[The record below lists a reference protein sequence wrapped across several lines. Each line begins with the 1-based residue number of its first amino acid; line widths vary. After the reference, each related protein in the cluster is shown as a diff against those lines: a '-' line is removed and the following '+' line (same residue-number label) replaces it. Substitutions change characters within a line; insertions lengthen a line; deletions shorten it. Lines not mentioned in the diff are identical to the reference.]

1 MRTLAA
7 FVLFITALNAASDL
21 EGARDRQDKPAL
33 EKAIADLSAAAAKQP
48 QDASTQFRLAT
59 AQSLLA
65 EVAIEMHDKGLAKN
79 AAVSGIKAA
88 ERAVALQPSVADHH
102 RVLGTLCGQVIP
114 ANVLLGM
121 QYGRCAQDSINKAI
135 ELDPKNAMAYVS
147 RGVGNYYLP
156 EGFGGG
162 VELAMKDFN
171 KAIQLNPK
179 QSEAYLWL
187 GVALRKAKRD
197 GEARQAFAKSLE
209 LNPNRVWAKQQLE
222 KTPAK

>member
-59 AQSLLA
+59 AQSLRA
-65 EVAIEMHDKGLAKN
+65 EIAIEMHDKGLAKN

-179 QSEAYLWL
+179 LPEAYLWL

-197 GEARQAFAKSLE
+197 
-209 LNPNRVWAKQQLE
+209 
-222 KTPAK
+222 

>member
-65 EVAIEMHDKGLAKN
+65 EIAIEMHDKGLAKN

-135 ELDPKNAMAYVS
+135 ELDPKNALAYVS

-156 EGFGGG
+156 EGLGGG

-179 QSEAYLWL
+179 LSEAYLWL

-197 GEARQAFAKSLE
+197 GDARQAFAKSLE